1 MYLFMIAELV
11 LFVII
16 GGTVVALGK
25 KAKSVRVSEL
35 WKLFFGLILI
45 SASSGMS
52 TADAT
57 LKVPKIGMLTVG
69 SILILW
75 FIVAVWRQWKQRTA
89 EQ

>member
-1 MYLFMIAELV
+1 MYLFMIAALV
-11 LFVII
+11 LFLII
-16 GGTVVALGK
+16 GGAVVILGK

-52 TADAT
+52 TGDAS
-57 LKVPKIGMLTVG
+57 LKIPKLGMLTVG
-69 SILILW
+69 SILIVW
-75 FIVAVWRQWKQRTA
+75 FVAAILKQWRNRTA

>member
-1 MYLFMIAELV
+1 MYLFMIAALV
-11 LFVII
+11 LFLIVA
-16 GGTVVALGK
+16 GAVVALGK
-25 KAKSVRVSEL
+25 KAKSVRVSEV

-52 TADAT
+52 TADAS
-57 LKVPKIGMLTVG
+57 LKIPKIGMLTVG

-75 FIVAVWRQWKQRTA
+75 FILAVCRQWGRRTA

>member
-16 GGTVVALGK
+16 GGAVVALGK